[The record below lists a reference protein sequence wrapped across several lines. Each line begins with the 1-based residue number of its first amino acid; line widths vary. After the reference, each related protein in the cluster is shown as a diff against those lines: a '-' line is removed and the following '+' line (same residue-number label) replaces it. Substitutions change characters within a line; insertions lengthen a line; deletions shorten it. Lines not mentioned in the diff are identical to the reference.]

1 MEAEYRS
8 LESAGQ
14 TTDSKAPKNSRI
26 FIGFGGPQA
35 HGDSVEDAVRCRAEP
50 MFRPCSARAPG
61 PAEQVGKGAD
71 RGPLPHLRG
80 AP

>member
-1 MEAEYRS
+1 MGLRPTKGDENFRRNRS

-35 HGDSVEDAVRCRAEP
+35 HGDSVENSFPWRK
-50 MFRPCSARAPG
+50 S
-61 PAEQVGKGAD
+61 
-71 RGPLPHLRG
+71 
-80 AP
+80 

>member
-1 MEAEYRS
+1 MSQYRS

-35 HGDSVEDAVRCRAEP
+35 HGDSLDLFFAV
-50 MFRPCSARAPG
+50 SH
-61 PAEQVGKGAD
+61 VGLERRHNQSKSFLAKAQ
-71 RGPLPHLRG
+71 REL
-80 AP
+80 